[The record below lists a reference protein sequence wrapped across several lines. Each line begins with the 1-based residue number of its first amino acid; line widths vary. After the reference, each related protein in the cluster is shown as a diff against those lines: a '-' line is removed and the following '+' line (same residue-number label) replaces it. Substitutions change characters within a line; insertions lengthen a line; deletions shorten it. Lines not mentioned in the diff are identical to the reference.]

1 MDTLSFT
8 IIVVCFLIFLAFF
21 IYLIKLSIFGFKDKI
36 KPYIGQK
43 WAYKDTFKE
52 PWFDPNKNDT
62 LVTIIDIRK
71 GYIKFD
77 RSFIKD
83 DVCKLDTFVRL
94 YRYVKD

>member
-1 MDTLSFT
+1 MTTLHIT
-8 IIVVCFLIFLAFF
+8 TIVVCSLILLLFLKYLAK
-21 IYLIKLSIFGFKDKI
+21 ISILGFRDKT

-43 WAYKDTFKE
+43 WVYKEKFKE
-52 PWFDPNKNDT
+52 PWFDPNKKDT
-62 LVTIIDIRK
+62 LVTITDIKK

-83 DVCKLDTFVRL
+83 DICELDIFVRL